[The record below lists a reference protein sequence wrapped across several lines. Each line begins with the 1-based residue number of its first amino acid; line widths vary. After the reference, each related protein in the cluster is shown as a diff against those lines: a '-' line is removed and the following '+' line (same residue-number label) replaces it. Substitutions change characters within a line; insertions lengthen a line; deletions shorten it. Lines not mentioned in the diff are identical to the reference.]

1 MALLCKYDSNS
12 ALAISLKAASIFI
25 FYLDETS
32 KDNEIL
38 FYKINLFI
46 DYRLIS
52 LLYYISDLLLVTIY

>member
-38 FYKINLFI
+38 FYKTVCYSY
-46 DYRLIS
+46 D
-52 LLYYISDLLLVTIY
+52 IYK